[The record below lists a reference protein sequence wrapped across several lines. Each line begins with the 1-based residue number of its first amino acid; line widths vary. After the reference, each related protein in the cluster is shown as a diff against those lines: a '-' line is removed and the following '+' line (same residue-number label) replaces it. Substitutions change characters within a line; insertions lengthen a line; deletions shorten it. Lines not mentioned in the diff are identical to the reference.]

1 MATVPLQQKFHTIA
15 ANVATKERGS
25 SLVNAQKNIYTMQ
38 DIIDTV
44 PAGAAVNP
52 TPNIIPYNAFGVFGD
67 TPLSY
72 SPFANILDT
81 RFNDLS
87 GNKLGGIRITGSA
100 GVPNNTFT
108 TVIGDYHGT
117 AGGTTLEVYSGGG
130 ITGYVGNTSS
140 ISFSTLGGSI
150 SLIDQLQSSRVRFGG
165 SELGWVGTFG
175 GPKGGSSFSLPI
187 YLTGLG
193 MTVHIPLYM

>member
-1 MATVPLQQKFHTIA
+1 MPTSPSGQKFHTIA

-52 TPNIIPYNAFGVFGD
+52 TSTYLPYNNGGVFAD
-67 TPLSY
+67 SPLNY
-72 SPFANILDT
+72 SSSVVKTI
-81 RFNDLS
+81 FNNLS
-87 GNKLGGIRITGSA
+87 GNVHGGIRITGNA
-100 GVPNNTFT
+100 GVPNNNFT
-108 TVIGDYHGT
+108 TEIGDYL
-117 AGGTTLEVYSGGG
+117 GTTGQTTLTVYSNSGIIGYAKNGPIELKANGGAVTLQD
-130 ITGYVGNTSS
+130 ITQANRV
-140 ISFSTLGGSI
+140 TL
-150 SLIDQLQSSRVRFGG
+150 GG
-165 SELGWVGTFG
+165 SELGWVGTIG
-175 GPKGGSSFSLPI
+175 GSKGGSAFSIPI

>member
-1 MATVPLQQKFHTIA
+1 MPTIPSGQKFHTIA
-15 ANVATKERGS
+15 SNVATKERGS

-52 TPNIIPYNAFGVFGD
+52 TSTYLPYNNGGVFAD
-67 TPLSY
+67 SPLNY
-72 SPFANILDT
+72 SSSVVKTI
-81 RFNDLS
+81 FNNLS
-87 GNKLGGIRITGSA
+87 GNVQGGIQITGNA
-100 GVPNNTFT
+100 AVPNNNFT
-108 TVIGDYHGT
+108 TIIGDYL
-117 AGGTTLEVYSGGG
+117 GTTGQTVLTVYSNGG
-130 ITGYVGNTSS
+130 IIGYTGNGPIELKANGAV
-140 ISFSTLGGSI
+140 TLQDI
-150 SLIDQLQSSRVRFGG
+150 TQANRATLGG
-165 SELGWVGTFG
+165 SELGWVGAFG

>member
-1 MATVPLQQKFHTIA
+1 MPTIPSGQKFHTIA
-15 ANVATKERGS
+15 SNVATKERGS

-52 TPNIIPYNAFGVFGD
+52 TSTYLPYNNGGVFAD
-67 TPLSY
+67 SPLNY
-72 SPFANILDT
+72 SSSVVKTI
-81 RFNDLS
+81 FNNLS
-87 GNKLGGIRITGSA
+87 GNVQGGIRITGNA
-100 GVPNNTFT
+100 GVPKNNFA

-130 ITGYVGNTSS
+130 ITGYVANTSG

-150 SLIDQLQSSRVRFGG
+150 SLIDQLESSRVRFRG
-165 SELGWVGTFG
+165 SELEWMGTIG
-175 GPKGGSSFSLPI
+175 GSKGGSAFSIPI